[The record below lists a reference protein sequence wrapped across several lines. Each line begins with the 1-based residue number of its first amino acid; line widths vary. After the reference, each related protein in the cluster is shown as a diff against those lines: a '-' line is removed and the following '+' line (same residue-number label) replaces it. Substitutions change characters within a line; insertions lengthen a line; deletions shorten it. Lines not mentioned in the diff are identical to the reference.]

1 MSPLDF
7 PLLADENVP
16 VVVSDALAASG
27 HDLVT
32 LFDLGLNGATDAEI
46 LERAAR
52 LGRVVLTLDSDFGLL
67 AVRAGAEYVGI
78 IYVRPGHRSA
88 AFTLET
94 LAAISASAVE
104 VQPPFIL
111 VADRRQETVRI
122 RLRDATAEAE

>member
-1 MSPLDF
+1 VSPLDF

-16 VVVSDALAASG
+16 VAVSDALAASG

-32 LFDLGLNGATDAEI
+32 VFD
-46 LERAAR
+46 
-52 LGRVVLTLDSDFGLL
+52 VLTLDSDFGLL
-67 AVRAGAEYVGI
+67 AVRSGAEYVGI

-94 LAAISASAVE
+94 LAAISANAVE
-104 VQPPFIL
+104 VQAPFIL